1 MVLRS
6 PLPFFFVS
14 YYPLRMRTRMPCP
27 FLPPVVQGG
36 RSVVVM
42 TLDPKRE
49 KEEDRD
55 KRTHTSRRRSA
66 DLTMVIRIKEIARKL
81 FLWQRHKPQH
91 PTAKSKPFIPP
102 RPP

>member
-1 MVLRS
+1 MVLPFSS
-6 PLPFFFVS
+6 PLLLCVLLSPTYAYTNAMS
-14 YYPLRMRTRMPCP
+14 IPS
-27 FLPPVVQGG
+27 PVVQGG

-66 DLTMVIRIKEIARKL
+66 D
-81 FLWQRHKPQH
+81 
-91 PTAKSKPFIPP
+91 
-102 RPP
+102 